1 MLKRKYDTIY
11 AGTILGIMLWSEH
24 RAQCQHN
31 GHVFFQH
38 KENDNEKTVL
48 GNFYFQVL
56 LVWINIFKSLIATF
70 NVLLN
75 HCVILLGY

>member
-1 MLKRKYDTIY
+1 M
-11 AGTILGIMLWSEH
+11 AM
-24 RAQCQHN
+24 C
-31 GHVFFQH
+31 FFQR